1 MTRQNKRV
9 PAVGLAGGLV
19 FAPEILSP
27 IVHIVDD
34 DPTVRRLL
42 RGIVESGGWATE
54 IHESAERF
62 LAAYSGERPGCLLLD
77 MQMPGMS
84 GLELL
89 RELKDRDSLLSVI
102 MVTGHGD
109 ITLAVQAM
117 KDGALDFIEK
127 PVTALRI
134 LETVPLAVNWSLA
147 EFGKRQTRAEK
158 ERRLSRLTERERQV
172 LDRVVQ
178 GEINKKVAKGLGISE
193 KTVEVHRAR
202 LMRKLNATS
211 LADLIRI
218 ARGEDA
224 AAPEDALKS
233 VKAASVEPLQVKD
246 GSR

>member
-9 PAVGLAGGLV
+9 SGGGLG
-19 FAPEILSP
+19 FSPAILSP
-27 IVHIVDD
+27 VVHIVDD

-54 IHESAERF
+54 IYESAEKF
-62 LAAYSGERPGCLLLD
+62 LAAYAGERPGCLLLD

-89 RELKDRDSLLSVI
+89 RMLKDRGSLLSVI

-109 ITLAVQAM
+109 VALAVQAM

-218 ARGEDA
+218 GRGEDA
-224 AAPEDALKS
+224 VPPEESLS
-233 VKAASVEPLQVKD
+233 PEKAAVIQPLHAKD